1 MLTIEPNR
9 IIIEIDDLKGF
20 EADTAEKICTELI
33 DLLQNAL
40 IMQDEYE
47 RPCNSSY
54 YGIFALLKALT
65 PTFKQL
71 HARMDGKL

>member
-1 MLTIEPNR
+1 MLRIEPNR
-9 IIIEIDDLKGF
+9 IIIEIDDLEGF

-40 IMQDEYE
+40 IMQDEYQ
-47 RPCNSSY
+47 RPIHSSY
-54 YGIFALLKALT
+54 YGIFALLKALA

-71 HARMDGKL
+71 NAGAID